1 MLMARPSYIHPVLVR
16 PPFQMEEKMRMLDL
30 WTPTN
35 WGQAAGLHMC
45 RLRVATAAA
54 SGVRVAAI
62 ARTRTTVQRMCLVR
76 GWLTGDDWRVW
87 ARDRGVSGDV
97 TRA

>member
-1 MLMARPSYIHPVLVR
+1 
-16 PPFQMEEKMRMLDL
+16 MLDL

-35 WGQAAGLHMC
+35 WGQVAGFHMC

-62 ARTRTTVQRMCLVR
+62 ARTRTMVQRMCLAR

-87 ARDRGVSGDV
+87 ARDRGVERSCDASV
-97 TRA
+97 TRWSGLLGA